1 MEGLK
6 NAFNFVEHSSELNR
20 QLIYNNHSMNLPVLW
35 EIKLVKLSCPT
46 FELSAIRELS
56 PTMET
61 ENVLHYKRCNEQ
73 GSEACS
79 VPAA

>member
-1 MEGLK
+1 
-6 NAFNFVEHSSELNR
+6 
-20 QLIYNNHSMNLPVLW
+20 MNLPVLW

-61 ENVLHYKRCNEQ
+61 ENALHYKRCNEQ